1 MEPESS
7 DALWKLVTSN
17 KDGILATINADGRPH
32 LSNVYYVVDADSH
45 LIRISTTAT
54 RTKGRNLLRDPRAV
68 IHVQGSDFFNF
79 AVVEGDVSL
88 AIPMK
93 PGDAAMDE
101 QYDVHVR
108 LGAASARPAFDQKML
123 AAQRL
128 VVRLAVTNL
137 YGLVV
142 EER

>member
-1 MEPESS
+1 MEPEALG
-7 DALWKLVTSN
+7 ALWELVTST
-17 KDGILATINADGRPH
+17 KDGVLATINADGSPH
-32 LSNVYYVVDADSH
+32 LSNVYYVVDADSR
-45 LIRISTTAT
+45 LIRISTTST

-88 AIPMK
+88 SIPMK

-101 QYDVHVR
+101 QYEVHVR
-108 LGAASARPAFDQKML
+108 LDAASPRPAFDQKML
-123 AAQRL
+123 AARRL
-128 VVRLAVTNL
+128 VVRLAVTNV

>member
-1 MEPESS
+1 MEPEASG
-7 DALWKLVTSN
+7 ALWELVTST
-17 KDGILATINADGRPH
+17 KDGVLATINADGSPH

-54 RTKGRNLLRDPRAV
+54 RTKGRNLLRDPRAAL
-68 IHVQGSDFFNF
+68 HVRGSDFFNF

-88 AIPMK
+88 SIPME
-93 PGDAAMDE
+93 PGDAALDE
-101 QYDVHVR
+101 QYDVHAR
-108 LGAASARPAFDQKML
+108 LGAASSRPAFDQKML
-123 AAQRL
+123 ATRRL
-128 VVRLAVTNL
+128 VVRLAVTNV

>member
-7 DALWKLVTSN
+7 DALWALVTSN
-17 KDGILATINADGRPH
+17 QDAILATVNADGTPH
-32 LSNVYYVVDADSH
+32 LSNVYYVVDADPR
-45 LIRISTTAT
+45 LIRISTAAT
-54 RTKGRNLLRDPRAV
+54 RRKGRNLLRDPRAV
-68 IHVQGSDFFNF
+68 IHVPGSDFFNF

-88 AIPMK
+88 SVPMK

-101 QYDVHVR
+101 QYEVHER
-108 LGAASARPAFDQKML
+108 LGAGSPRPAFDQKML

-137 YGLVV
+137 YGQVV

>member
-1 MEPESS
+1 MEPETSG
-7 DALWKLVTSN
+7 ALWELVMST
-17 KDGILATINADGRPH
+17 KDGVLATINADGRPH
-32 LSNVYYVVDADSH
+32 LSNVYYVVDADSR

-88 AIPMK
+88 SIPME

-101 QYDVHVR
+101 QYEVHVR
-108 LGAASARPAFDQKML
+108 LGAASPRPTFDQKML
-123 AAQRL
+123 AARRL
-128 VVRLAVTNL
+128 VVRLAVTNV

-142 EER
+142 DDR

>member
-7 DALWKLVTSN
+7 DALWELVTSN
-17 KDGILATINADGRPH
+17 KDGVVATINADGSPH
-32 LSNVYYVVDADSH
+32 LSNVYYVVAADSR

-68 IHVQGSDFFNF
+68 IHVRGSDFFNF

-88 AIPMK
+88 SIPME

-101 QYDVHVR
+101 QYELH
-108 LGAASARPAFDQKML
+108 A
-123 AAQRL
+123 
-128 VVRLAVTNL
+128 
-137 YGLVV
+137 
-142 EER
+142 